1 MTLICITHSMPGRSC
16 TFRGHHLDTC
26 DGTRN
31 GKECHGCLPRPAE
44 TGILCRSCWERF
56 EAALSTA
63 VDLITHLRS
72 VEKGPVSIDG
82 VRTSTVVAPTFPGS
96 WQAADRLWV
105 ALCKVAIV
113 HAIDT
118 RGEEPLWPSWTSE
131 GLGFSMTA
139 TIDQVADA
147 VKGLVEWVSASP
159 ESVVARTAGAEA
171 AVEFFREVQRALAMF
186 PISERDQKL
195 RPIRCRE
202 CQQFTLWKHPPLHYL
217 DDIVVQCANPACQA
231 LYDPDMARFDM
242 LVLAQELSQQR
253 PDVSA
258 AIAEQVTK
266 LLAQPSAELLSL
278 AGLSAACEAGDHWNS
293 LGWGGCRSVSC
304 HCECH
309 EHADVTVGHGALTT
323 VTVGAPLS
331 LPPSTAVQDPGTCP
345 RCWLI
350 HEGACA

>member
-1 MTLICITHSMPGRSC
+1 M
-16 TFRGHHLDTC
+16 
-26 DGTRN
+26 
-31 GKECHGCLPRPAE
+31 
-44 TGILCRSCWERF
+44 
-56 EAALSTA
+56 
-63 VDLITHLRS
+63 DLITHLRS

-82 VRTSTVVAPTFPGS
+82 VRTSTVVTPTFPGS

-105 ALCKVAIV
+105 GLCNVAIV

-118 RGEEPLWPSWTSE
+118 RGEEPLWPSFTSE
-131 GLGFSMTA
+131 SIGFSMTA
-139 TIDQVADA
+139 SIDQVAAA
-147 VKGLVEWVSASP
+147 VRELVEWVSVSP
-159 ESVVARTAGAEA
+159 ESIVARTAGAEA
-171 AVEFFREVQRALAMF
+171 AVEFYRETQRALAMF
-186 PISERDQKL
+186 PVEEKMQKL

-258 AIAEQVTK
+258 DVEAQVAK

-278 AGLSAACEAGDHWNS
+278 AGLSAACELGDHWTPDDDER
-293 LGWGGCRSVSC
+293 GCRSVSC
-304 HCECH
+304 RCDCH
-309 EHADVTVGHGALTT
+309 EHAAHEVGRGARTP
-323 VTVGAPLS
+323 VVVGAPLS
-331 LPPSTAVQDPGTCP
+331 LPSSTAVQDPATCP

-350 HEGACA
+350 HEGECA